1 MTQPLLVVHNDEPIR
16 PGRLLDAL
24 HAEEVEYQIV
34 RPFAGDPIPDFTD
47 YGGVVI
53 LGGTMGVYDAHR
65 FPYLRDEM
73 SAVLAAV
80 AEDVPV
86 LGICLGGQLLAAALG
101 GEAHRSERA
110 EARFEAFSSP
120 AAEEDALLRHL
131 DGPQL
136 ATHQDTWTAPP
147 GAVTL
152 LESPDFPLAFRF
164 GSALAI
170 QTHPEITP
178 EILDLWMEGQGFHD
192 LLAEAGTNAA
202 AISLAVATA
211 EAESRDMAERFFR
224 AWIRS
229 TAEES
234 VLDAADGS

>member
-1 MTQPLLVVHNDEPIR
+1 M
-16 PGRLLDAL
+16 
-24 HAEEVEYQIV
+24 
-34 RPFAGDPIPDFTD
+34 
-47 YGGVVI
+47 
-53 LGGTMGVYDAHR
+53 
-65 FPYLRDEM
+65 
-73 SAVLAAV
+73 
-80 AEDVPV
+80 
-86 LGICLGGQLLAAALG
+86 
-101 GEAHRSERA
+101 
-110 EARFEAFSSP
+110 
-120 AAEEDALLRHL
+120 
-131 DGPQL
+131 
-136 ATHQDTWTAPP
+136 
-147 GAVTL
+147 TL